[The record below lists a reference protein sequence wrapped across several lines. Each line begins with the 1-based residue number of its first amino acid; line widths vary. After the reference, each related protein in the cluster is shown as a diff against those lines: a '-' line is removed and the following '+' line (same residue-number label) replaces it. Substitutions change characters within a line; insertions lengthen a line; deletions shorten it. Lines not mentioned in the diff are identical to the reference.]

1 LIGTLAI
8 GGWPGTF
15 GTIGGDWAGCGPA
28 QSPSRCTKCKAGY
41 TLATQSNSTRST
53 LLKVNEVDRVAL
65 TPYILATQSKRR
77 STFGRQKAPTVD
89 RVDGVGDN
97 VDRDKLSNLTLSPN
111 KSATKSKVLTTV
123 GFVPSVY
130 IPGLTVHPSTASV
143 PTSYYSMWHTCA
155 L

>member
-8 GGWPGTF
+8 GRWPGTF

-65 TPYILATQSKRR
+65 TPYILATKSKRR

-89 RVDGVGDN
+89 KVDGVGDN
-97 VDRDKLSNLTLSPN
+97 VDRDKLS
-111 KSATKSKVLTTV
+111 TTV